1 MMIPE
6 DAVRRVQDFD
16 SLLELFREKLRWD
29 LNPEVKFDEST
40 FDWSADELSLSD
52 SVTDRLKDGIVRQLQ
67 PLRPNQKWGIFFV
80 EFTDTKIYRTALR
93 QILRRLVPSRLR
105 ESHLASW
112 DQENLLFICA
122 TSDYKSFTFAH
133 FKKAKS
139 GIAKLS
145 TFGWQVGDRKLRTLC
160 EFNLPALVWPADDGA
175 DTDAWVAIWSKAFD
189 KEPLTRDFFKR
200 FDNALEKIK
209 ADLEEIDKLPSAA
222 AHTKSQLLLERLIFL
237 YYLQNRGWLNQQ
249 RNYLVDNF
257 ASHRERPKEYSYY
270 SDFLEKLFWTLAS
283 PPGSA
288 ARIYGI
294 PFLNGGLF
302 DDDEFAQNPMRRKHN
317 PPLSIRNSTF
327 SFVFDEFLEAFNFT
341 VREDTPLNQEVAV
354 DPEMLG
360 KVFESIVLHAE
371 AADPDAVAPDKRK
384 ATGSYYTPRIVVHF
398 ICQETLRQ
406 YLIGQ
411 LPNEGFT
418 EKLGDLIKVDASDG
432 LDKDELQQLKKLLT
446 PNEAAK
452 LLPLLR
458 PKCCDPAVGSGAF
471 PVGLLHELVNLNR
484 VVETVANG
492 YVDPIRKHGTQ
503 WLHETKS
510 EIIQNCL
517 YGVDIQQQAIE
528 ICQLRL
534 WLSLVVDYD
543 LGIDPFT
550 SSVPQFREAIERIS
564 QLPNLEMNFRRG
576 DSLHDYIS
584 GVPLI
589 IPPDESHDHRADFE
603 EIKKLGTKLHQAK
616 KGTTKRKLR
625 LAILERRLDIS
636 QRVLDYELEQLRTE
650 ESTFI
655 NRLFTDETQSRVDK
669 HRRVEEEIG
678 RVQEAQRKV
687 VIDRRELNR
696 LKEREADNTFQQKL
710 RRLEGADFDSPLN
723 CSWPI
728 DFASVFANGGE
739 HQTVSQKPQQTNG
752 FDMVVG
758 NPPFVTPRNAVKRR
772 LWRERWY
779 RVCTKNYQMVCPFF
793 DLGFNLLRQGGQL
806 GYIVSNAFAK
816 REFGRPLVEEFFP
829 TVTLQKVLD
838 CSGLMFPGHGTPTCI
853 VFGSNQKPDP
863 KSLAK
868 VAATLPGGGDLR
880 TFPEES
886 PLWHALEE
894 RHDEPG
900 YQDNRVMVVARP
912 QKQLTK
918 WPWQF
923 DTSNEI
929 TRQLI
934 ESNSSIQ
941 LSRFVDQPVGH
952 VAITRT
958 DDVFILPNH
967 TARQCQI
974 EVRHLKFLGTGET
987 IRNWAQLEYPLIV
1000 FPYDEDLKP
1009 LDPENSPRTVAYLRP
1024 FRDVLENVVMHGS
1037 VRKKQTKVKW
1047 FEYSRLAR
1055 AKLKV
1060 SLSTVLPEI
1069 ATHSHALVDDGAVI
1083 FHQTVPVIKLPASA
1097 GLQFHHAI
1105 AGLLN
1110 SSSALFWLKQ
1120 VCFSKRE
1127 SQEGATDTYFVFAGG
1142 KIEQLPIPG
1151 VLGRALRDLTTTQAD
1166 LLLKFSKECLERG
1179 KELFTLSAKKLFE
1192 SSGEAYQT
1200 WNSSLPGYLVAHQS
1214 LAEPFATSVAL
1225 RTAFKQSVTRR
1236 EQLHSE
1242 MIARQE
1248 EIDWLVYADY
1258 SFITDCHPHLQDSD
1272 LSLACDERPFVLW
1285 ARADGDLERAMS
1297 FVPANWSVAR
1307 RELWRERLMLIRDNE
1322 HIRRIEQSIYK
1333 RRWDEQWKV
1342 GNRWERGQPAY
1353 DAELIDAFSWW
1364 LSEKA
1369 EWWLEQCGEPVS
1381 LDKWEGALW
1390 KDTRI
1395 QVAWPVI
1402 AEAQHRLELW
1412 KDGQKKVAGRPP
1424 VLDPSHAAFTKF
1436 FKALVKEQTVP
1447 ERIPFGIPFDKLKIK
1462 VSAQVKSI
1470 RGTLNVPRER
1480 FNVTEAGLYRVAS
1493 AFTTNALSEGGS
1505 PTRSTLPFE

>member
-1 MMIPE
+1 MIPE
-6 DAVRRVQDFD
+6 AAVRTVYDFE
-16 SLLELFREKLRWD
+16 SLLGLFREELKWD
-29 LNPEVKFDEST
+29 LDPDVKFDEST

-52 SVTDRLKDGIVRQLQ
+52 SVTDRLKDGIIRQLQ

-80 EFTDTKIYRTALR
+80 EFKDTKIYRTALR
-93 QILRRLVPSRLR
+93 QILRRLVPNRLR

-112 DQENLLFICA
+112 AQENLLFICA
-122 TSDYKSFTFAH
+122 TSDYNSFTFAH
-133 FKKAKS
+133 FKKAQS
-139 GIAKLS
+139 GNAKLS

-160 EFNLPALVWPADDGA
+160 EFNLPGLIWPDDDGA
-175 DTDAWVAIWSKAFD
+175 DTDAWVALWSKAFD

-200 FDNALEKIK
+200 FDKALEKIK
-209 ADLEEIDKLPSAA
+209 ADLEEVDKLPSAT

-249 RNYLVDNF
+249 RDYLLDNF
-257 ASHRERPKEYSYY
+257 ASHRQRSNEYSYY

-288 ARIYGI
+288 ARVHGI

-302 DDDEFAQNPMRRKHN
+302 DDDEFAQNPIRRKHN

-406 YLIGQ
+406 YLIRQ
-411 LPNEGFT
+411 LPNESFT
-418 EKLGDLIKVDASDG
+418 EKLGDLIKVDTSDG
-432 LDKDELQQLKKLLT
+432 LDKDDLQQLKKLLT

-452 LLPLLR
+452 LLTLLR

-484 VVETVANG
+484 VVETIANG
-492 YVDPIRKHGTQ
+492 YVDPVRRHGTQ

-510 EIIQNCL
+510 DIIQNCL

-550 SSVPQFREAIERIS
+550 SSLPQFREAIERIS

-576 DSLHDYIS
+576 DSLYDYIS
-584 GVPLI
+584 GVPLVI
-589 IPPDESHDHRADFE
+589 TPDRSLAHRADFD
-603 EIKKLGTKLHQAK
+603 EIKNLGTKLHLAK
-616 KGTTKRKLR
+616 KGETKKKLR
-625 LAILERRLDIS
+625 LAILERRLNIS
-636 QRVLDYELEQLRTE
+636 QRVLDSELQQLRTE

-655 NRLFTDETQSRVDK
+655 NRLFSDQTESRVNK
-669 HRRVEEEIG
+669 QKRVEEEIS
-678 RVQEAQRKV
+678 RLQDAQKKITV
-687 VIDRRELNR
+687 DLRELHR
-696 LKEREADNTFQQKL
+696 LKERKADSAFQQKL

-723 CSWPI
+723 FSWSI
-728 DFASVFANGGE
+728 DFASVFANGSE
-739 HQTVSQKPQQTNG
+739 NQTVPNFPQRVTG
-752 FDMVVG
+752 FDLVVG
-758 NPPFVTPRNAVKRR
+758 NPPFVTPRNAFKRK
-772 LWRERWY
+772 LWRQRWS

-793 DLGFNLLRQGGQL
+793 DLGFTLLRQGGSL
-806 GYIVSNAFAK
+806 GYIVSNGFAK
-816 REFGRPLVEEFFP
+816 REFGKPVVEDFFP
-829 TVTLQKVLD
+829 TITLQKVLD

-853 VFGSNQKPDP
+853 IFGCNKKPDSN
-863 KSLAK
+863 SLTK
-868 VAATLPGGGDLR
+868 VVATLPGGGDLR
-880 TFPEES
+880 TLPDES
-886 PLWHALEE
+886 SLWRALEE
-894 RHDEPG
+894 RHDQPG
-900 YQDNRVMVVARP
+900 YEDDRVVVFVRA
-912 QKQLTK
+912 QEELTK
-918 WPWQF
+918 WPWHF
-923 DTSNEI
+923 DTSNEL
-929 TRQLI
+929 TRQLM

-941 LSRFVDQPVGH
+941 LSRFVDQPIGH

-974 EVRHLKFLGTGET
+974 ELGHLKFLGTGET
-987 IRNWAQLEYPLIV
+987 IRNWSQLECPLII
-1000 FPYDEDLKP
+1000 FPYDKDLKP
-1009 LDPENSPRTVAYLRP
+1009 LDPDNSPRTVSYLRP
-1024 FRDVLENVVMHGS
+1024 FRNILENVVMHGS
-1037 VRKKQTKVKW
+1037 VRKKETKVKW

-1060 SLSTVLPEI
+1060 APSTVLPEI
-1069 ATHSHALVDDGAVI
+1069 ATHIHAVVDEGAII

-1097 GLQFHHAI
+1097 DLKFHHAI

-1142 KIEQLPIPG
+1142 KIEQLPIPE
-1151 VLGRALRDLTTTQAD
+1151 VIAISLHDVTSTQAN
-1166 LLLKFSKECLERG
+1166 LLIKFSQESWDRG
-1179 KELFTLSAKKLFE
+1179 RELFRLSAKKLFE
-1192 SSGEAYQT
+1192 SPNEGYQR
-1200 WNSSLPGYLVAHQS
+1200 WNSCLPGYTTAHNSMVQ
-1214 LAEPFATSVAL
+1214 PFATSEDL
-1225 RTAFKQSVTRR
+1225 RTAYGQSVRRR
-1236 EQLHSE
+1236 EELYCE

-1248 EIDWLVYADY
+1248 EIDWLVYAY
-1258 SFITDCHPHLQDSD
+1258 YGFITNTGPQLQATD
-1272 LSLACDERPFVLW
+1272 LSLARAERPFVLW
-1285 ARADGDLERAMS
+1285 AQAHGDLDQAMS
-1297 FVPANWSVAR
+1297 AIPADWSGTR
-1307 RELWRERLMLIRDNE
+1307 RELWRKRLELLRDNE
-1322 HIRRIEQSIYK
+1322 HIRRIEQFVYK

-1342 GNRWERGQPAY
+1342 GNQWESGAPAY
-1353 DAELIDAFSWW
+1353 DAEFIDAFSWW

-1369 EWWLEQCGEPVS
+1369 EWWLEQQGEPVPF
-1381 LDKWEGALW
+1381 DKWIGALW
-1390 KDTRI
+1390 IDRRI
-1395 QVAWPVI
+1395 QAAWPVI
-1402 AEAQHRLELW
+1402 AETQHRLQLW
-1412 KDGQKKVAGRPP
+1412 KNEQKKVSGRTP

-1447 ERIPFGIPFDKLKIK
+1447 EGIPFGIPFDKLKTK

-1470 RGTLNVPRER
+1470 RGKLNVPRER
-1480 FNVTEAGLYRVAS
+1480 FNVTEVGLYRVAS
-1493 AFTTNALSEGGS
+1493 PFRENLLAEGGS
-1505 PTRSTLPFE
+1505 STRSTLPFE